1 MSPAHTKDRLSEREI
16 RSMAY
21 GILIPELPGLALTD
35 PIHHFLECGGRAVLL
50 GETRDEYL
58 ARRMSDIR
66 RTSET
71 ADQVA
76 ALTQR
81 LGEVAGRDVV
91 VAMDQEI
98 AGINRLHDIVGT
110 RPSRDAFLAMSTDEI
125 TSTAASLGAEM
136 VSLGVTMNLAPV
148 LDIMT
153 GPNGWLDG
161 RAYGSD
167 IEEVI
172 RVGTAFVRGMVKSGV
187 IVSAKHFPGHRGA
200 THDPAVTVGVVEP
213 NADGL
218 DRDLLP
224 FRSAIEAGAQAIMLG
239 PTIVTAV
246 DPDQPS
252 SRSAKCVSLLRD
264 TLAFTGLVVTD
275 DLNSR
280 SNSRG
285 DSVAVAA
292 VDALRAGADLLLV
305 TGQVGSDG
313 DLDAVAEAIVTAVR
327 SGHVPVER
335 LTAAVDRFDA
345 VIATRDR
352 TAGSTECRMHTS
364 GVRG

>member
-1 MSPAHTKDRLSEREI
+1 M
-16 RSMAY
+16 
-21 GILIPELPGLALTD
+21 
-35 PIHHFLECGGRAVLL
+35 
-50 GETRDEYL
+50 
-58 ARRMSDIR
+58 
-66 RTSET
+66 
-71 ADQVA
+71 
-76 ALTQR
+76 
-81 LGEVAGRDVV
+81 AGRDVV

-110 RPSRDAFLAMSTDEI
+110 RPSRDAFPAMSTDEI
-125 TSTAASLGAEM
+125 TRTAASVGAEM
-136 VSLGVTMNLAPV
+136 VALGVTMNFAPV
-148 LDIMT
+148 LDVMT

-161 RAYGSD
+161 RAFGPD
-167 IEEVI
+167 VDEVV

-187 IVSAKHFPGHRGA
+187 IVTAKHFPGHRGA

-218 DRDLLP
+218 ETDLLP
-224 FRSAIEAGAQAIMLG
+224 FRSVIDAGVPAIMLG

-252 SRSAKCVSLLRD
+252 SRSAKCVSLLRGA
-264 TLAFTGLVVTD
+264 LAFTGLVVTD

-280 SNSRG
+280 SNARG

-313 DLDAVAEAIVTAVR
+313 DLDAVAEAIVAAVR
-327 SGHVPVER
+327 SGDVPVER
-335 LTAAVDRFDA
+335 LAAAADRFDA
-345 VIATRDR
+345 VTATRDR
-352 TAGSTECRMHTS
+352 T
-364 GVRG
+364 VRTDQG